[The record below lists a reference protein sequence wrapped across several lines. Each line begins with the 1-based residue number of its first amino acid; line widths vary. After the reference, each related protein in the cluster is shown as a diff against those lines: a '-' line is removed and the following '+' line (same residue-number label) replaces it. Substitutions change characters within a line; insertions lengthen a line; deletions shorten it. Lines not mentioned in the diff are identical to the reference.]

1 MWTGTSLEALTF
13 APPVDQKV
21 LSSASDATTPPY
33 QQTEK
38 PKLYNDHTCI
48 PQCTVFLVESHQN
61 KQHNNN

>member
-38 PKLYNDHTCI
+38 PNI
-48 PQCTVFLVESHQN
+48 IQ
-61 KQHNNN
+61 

>member
-21 LSSASDATTPPY
+21 LSGASDATTSPY

-38 PKLYNDHTCI
+38 PNI
-48 PQCTVFLVESHQN
+48 IQ
-61 KQHNNN
+61 